1 MELFTHT
8 VPGLE
13 REIVHC
19 PLQEESDMEC
29 TDAQPQLDY
38 DAVPLT
44 QITTLTSQFPEP
56 ESDPDETM
64 VPCPE
69 CYSTGLHGDTEEGAH
84 DIVEEEVIDDPVLD
98 PDWQPL
104 GEEGAAGT
112 SSQAEEGYQQQ
123 HQSTSQQLSSARPV
137 SGPKRVTKT
146 VLGQRGQPLKV
157 AQRAMPE
164 KEFHSR
170 KSAVWHFFDQD
181 PNDQSKV
188 ICKKC
193 SKTFSRGKILQNV
206 NTTCMRR
213 HLTSM
218 HLQAW
223 TNYQTS
229 CTVGAPGQNEGS
241 EQHHIASLTVS
252 PPLRTPPAANVEG
265 SSQGQSRQGIRRLL
279 VGSTVCRPTSPTVSQ
294 SAVSTTT
301 TTTTASSTICRSP
314 VQLTL
319 EETLVRKRKYSSSHP
334 RTQGLN
340 AHIVR
345 LILLEMMP
353 YRLVESKAFKDLMAY
368 AVPRY
373 DLPSRHFFARKAIP
387 ALHQHV
393 KDRIVHALRQ
403 SVSGKVHLTTDAWTS
418 RHGQGRYVS
427 ITAHWVNVVDA
438 GSTGDSHS
446 GTVLPSPRSRKQLAV
461 GVRHPSSSSSSSSRS
476 DSSSTECSRLATPS
490 AAASVA
496 HELSHYGTP
505 SGKRQQAVLEMKCL
519 GDNRHTAEILAE
531 FLQQESESWLGSVHL
546 EAGKVVSDN
555 GRNFMAAIALSQLK
569 HIPCLAHTLNLVVQ
583 CFLKNYPELPALLLK
598 VRKLCSHIRRSPV
611 HSSRKLNHQRSLN
624 LPQQRLII
632 DVATRWNSTL
642 HMVQRLCEQRRAV
655 IYLWED
661 THTRAGSWMADMELS
676 GVQWSKLQDLCQVLQ
691 CFEECTRL
699 VSADDAIISM
709 SIPLMRLLMQSLTH
723 IKEQASAAEEEG
735 SLDDSQPLSGQ
746 GTVQDEV
753 ADEED
758 EEEDD
763 GAEYVWEEGASQGA
777 IETGA
782 VARSGTGFLRDT
794 CDIGV
799 ILLFTSMEG
808 QYQKQPMDV
817 ALTSIEDNQ
826 FMYQFQ
832 ERIFIEEWCLKEIEK
847 ERLRYKKRK

>member
-1 MELFTHT
+1 MRKSGGRGRGRGLPASTDGGGGTASGGSGKSTVAPKAGGVEPASSSGYTRPRRLPYLGVGKQLLKPEQQEKVLSFLADSASSSFASSSQSSKSKSSQSSVDASGPEKDVSLCPSPKPKVKDASGDTTGYSMELFTHT

-69 CYSTGLHGDTEEGAH
+69 RYSTGLHGDTEEGAH

-112 SSQAEEGYQQQ
+112 SSQAEEGYLQQ

-137 SGPKRVTKT
+137 SGPKRVTKK
-146 VLGQRGQPLKV
+146 VLRQRGQPLKV

-170 KSAVWHFFDQD
+170 KSEVWHFFDPD

-193 SKTFSRGKILQNV
+193 SKTFSRGKILQNL

-241 EQHHIASLTVS
+241 QQHYIASLTVS
-252 PPLRTPPAANVEG
+252 PPVRTPPAANVEG

-294 SAVSTTT
+294 SAMST

-340 AHIVR
+340 AHIAR
-345 LILLEMMP
+345 LISLEMMP

-368 AVPRY
+368 AVPCY
-373 DLPSRHFFARKAIP
+373 DLHSRHFFARKAIP

-418 RHGQGRYVS
+418 RNGQGRYVS

-446 GTVLPSPRSRKQLAV
+446 GTVLPSPQSRKQLA
-461 GVRHPSSSSSSSSRS
+461 
-476 DSSSTECSRLATPS
+476 
-490 AAASVA
+490 
-496 HELSHYGTP
+496 
-505 SGKRQQAVLEMKCL
+505 
-519 GDNRHTAEILAE
+519 
-531 FLQQESESWLGSVHL
+531 F
-546 EAGKVVSDN
+546 
-555 GRNFMAAIALSQLK
+555 
-569 HIPCLAHTLNLVVQ
+569 
-583 CFLKNYPELPALLLK
+583 
-598 VRKLCSHIRRSPV
+598 
-611 HSSRKLNHQRSLN
+611 
-624 LPQQRLII
+624 
-632 DVATRWNSTL
+632 
-642 HMVQRLCEQRRAV
+642 
-655 IYLWED
+655 
-661 THTRAGSWMADMELS
+661 
-676 GVQWSKLQDLCQVLQ
+676 
-691 CFEECTRL
+691 
-699 VSADDAIISM
+699 
-709 SIPLMRLLMQSLTH
+709 
-723 IKEQASAAEEEG
+723 
-735 SLDDSQPLSGQ
+735 
-746 GTVQDEV
+746 
-753 ADEED
+753 
-758 EEEDD
+758 
-763 GAEYVWEEGASQGA
+763 
-777 IETGA
+777 
-782 VARSGTGFLRDT
+782 
-794 CDIGV
+794 
-799 ILLFTSMEG
+799 
-808 QYQKQPMDV
+808 
-817 ALTSIEDNQ
+817 
-826 FMYQFQ
+826 
-832 ERIFIEEWCLKEIEK
+832 
-847 ERLRYKKRK
+847 